1 MARNLFAKLSLENEL
16 SASTPIA
23 NSQIEPE
30 DVVDAISVNDET
42 TESEREINANIDTL
56 EEANDTLDDLQEID
70 NNAADALNEDRVNIL
85 SGEPINNT
93 DSNSDVEV
101 PKNPEVAAA
110 VAQEALKR
118 VYRKLG
124 CTNKFKV
131 TFEEIHSSPIS
142 ALKLAREEAQEA
154 GKSLWERI
162 KAFFIRVWETIK
174 AFFGNVQ
181 AQINKNVDIIN
192 KLLERLMNMHYF
204 KGRKPL
210 SEELVNL
217 ILETGVPLA
226 RDKEPENIEI
236 YLLWYNKYLGQFVT
250 FSKQLSDAAAKLIDN
265 KPIDQPDVE
274 LILARATAAVDND
287 LNAETK
293 PDILLG
299 LPKDENVRNKNKE
312 LLETAPT
319 NSCVTT
325 LKALLGKIQSSEEDI
340 KNIKTAMD
348 KIAKAI
354 KTSKK
359 EDDGQLAKKDLLP
372 KILTILTKVSK
383 SYGKDLLRLSK
394 VIIRIVK
401 ESIDAEKDN
410 KSETK
415 NDSET
420 NDTMEKLK

>member
-1 MARNLFAKLSLENEL
+1 MARNLFAKLSLEDEL
-16 SASTPIA
+16 SSSAPVA

-93 DSNSDVEV
+93 DSNNDVEV
-101 PKNPEVAAA
+101 PKNLEVAAA

-124 CTNKFKV
+124 CSSKFKV

-181 AQINKNVDIIN
+181 TQINKNVDIIN
-192 KLLERLMNMHYF
+192 KLLEKLKDTNL
-204 KGRKPL
+204 KGGKPL

-217 ILETGVPLA
+217 ILETGVPLYSN
-226 RDKEPENIEI
+226 REPQNIGQYI
-236 YLLWYNKYLGQFVT
+236 FWYNKYLSQFVT
-250 FSKQLSDAAAKLIDN
+250 YSEYLSDAAAKLIDN
-265 KPIDQPDVE
+265 KPIDQPEVE
-274 LILARATAAVDND
+274 LFLARATAVVDGD
-287 LNAETK
+287 LNALNE
-293 PDILLG
+293 PVILLAF
-299 LPKDENVRNKNKE
+299 PKDENVRNKNKE
-312 LLETAPT
+312 LLLTAAT
-319 NSCVTT
+319 NNCITT
-325 LKALLGKIQSSEEDI
+325 LNSLLSKIKKSEEDI

-372 KILTILTKVSK
+372 KILTVLTKVSK

-394 VIIRIVK
+394 VLIRVVK

-410 KSETK
+410 KSET
-415 NDSET
+415 
-420 NDTMEKLK
+420 NDTTKLMTQRRK

>member
-1 MARNLFAKLSLENEL
+1 MARNLFAKLSLEDEL
-16 SASTPIA
+16 SSSAPVG

-30 DVVDAISVNDET
+30 DVVDAISANDET
-42 TESEREINANIDTL
+42 TESEREINTDIDTL

-93 DSNSDVEV
+93 DSNSDVET

-131 TFEEIHSSPIS
+131 TFEEIHSSPIG

-192 KLLERLMNMHYF
+192 KLLEKLKDTNL
-204 KGRKPL
+204 KGGKPL

-217 ILETGVPLA
+217 ILETGVPLS
-226 RDKEPENIEI
+226 RDREPQNIGVYI
-236 YLLWYNKYLGQFVT
+236 LWYNKYLSQFVT
-250 FSKQLSDAAAKLIDN
+250 YSEQLSDVAAKLIDN
-265 KPIDQPDVE
+265 KPIDQPDAE
-274 LILARATAAVDND
+274 LVLARATAAVDGD
-287 LNAETK
+287 LNAANK
-293 PDILLG
+293 PDVLLG
-299 LPKDENVRNKNKE
+299 FPKDEEIRNKNKE
-312 LLETAPT
+312 LLITAAT
-319 NSCVTT
+319 NNCVTT
-325 LKALLGKIQSSEEDI
+325 LNSLLSKIKNSEQDI
-340 KNIKTAMD
+340 SNIKTAMD

-359 EDDGQLAKKDLLP
+359 EDVHPLLP
-372 KILTILTKVSK
+372 KILTVLTKVSK

-394 VIIRIVK
+394 VLIRVVK

-410 KSETK
+410 NTA
-415 NDSET
+415 SET
-420 NDTMEKLK
+420 NDTKE